1 MKKNAIEKN
10 YMIMEFFSLFEI
22 KKIEQVIEKLKNYHK
37 IKIKIAL
44 KVRRKDKLKE
54 DD

>member
-22 KKIEQVIEKLKNYHK
+22 KKNRVGNRK
-37 IKIKIAL
+37 IK
-44 KVRRKDKLKE
+44 KLP
-54 DD
+54 